1 MLRPQNGSI
10 FYSIPSLYL
19 KNKDDLVCRV
29 PEDKLAKVM
38 PEIEEEDA
46 EDRGLSVTSL
56 MLGAKRCFDVFT
68 QCPT

>member
-1 MLRPQNGSI
+1 M
-10 FYSIPSLYL
+10 
-19 KNKDDLVCRV
+19 CRV

-56 MLGAKRCFDVFT
+56 MLGANSPRLCCAFMYLPNVLHRVFWPDVEYAAT
-68 QCPT
+68 NANR